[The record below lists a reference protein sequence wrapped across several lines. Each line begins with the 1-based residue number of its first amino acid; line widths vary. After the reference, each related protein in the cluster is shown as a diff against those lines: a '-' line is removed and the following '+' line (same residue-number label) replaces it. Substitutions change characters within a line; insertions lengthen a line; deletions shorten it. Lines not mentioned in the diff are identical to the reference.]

1 MWLIFVISVICIFIA
16 TMFAIW
22 ITNKVLISIRKDN
35 HKCKLEISNDF
46 EHKNKNTKGEKEE

>member
-22 ITNKVLISIRKDN
+22 ITNKVLIKIKKDN
-35 HKCKLEISNDF
+35 HKYELEISNDF